1 MSASEKVKRV
11 VWARAAGRCTICNK
25 DLLSDHL
32 GSNTVVRSIGEVAHI
47 AAESMIG
54 PRGDSTVEP
63 EDRNEADNL
72 MLLCPNEHTEA
83 DSGRLTDPIY
93 TLDYLRRRKEI
104 KEAWIKFVTGL
115 DEDRRTTILRVSGDV
130 RGAHGMI
137 SQTDAAS
144 IVMNESLRTPWYL
157 PDPRGSGLTVDL
169 TGIPGPGTPSYWS
182 SCVAQIEA
190 EIARLHMSA
199 KDGST
204 THVSV
209 FGFALVPVL
218 VALGY
223 MIDDTI
229 PTAIYERH
237 RSTDSW
243 AWDRDAQEHHFVSQI
258 PETTNHSQAALLVSA
273 SGSINDNELPAEL
286 SDLPKIRI
294 RLADNATPGP
304 STFGRRETLEDFVR
318 TLRSLV
324 AELERRREI
333 EHLHVFLASPVSASI
348 AFGSC
353 WPKDNAAP
361 SLTIYH
367 RTDGHYL
374 PAIDLPFTSQEH

>member
-209 FGFALVPVL
+209 FGFARLPRGAGCFPTSFNSRRFRSMRSQGL
-218 VALGY
+218 QTCSTNSTRRTL
-223 MIDDTI
+223 TTFTWFRRWRNRSSNSS
-229 PTAIYERH
+229 PTARSIISISTH
-237 RSTDSW
+237 RFTTMRAKQCDS
-243 AWDRDAQEHHFVSQI
+243 S
-258 PETTNHSQAALLVSA
+258 S
-273 SGSINDNELPAEL
+273 
-286 SDLPKIRI
+286 SD
-294 RLADNATPGP
+294 
-304 STFGRRETLEDFVR
+304 
-318 TLRSLV
+318 
-324 AELERRREI
+324 
-333 EHLHVFLASPVSASI
+333 
-348 AFGSC
+348 
-353 WPKDNAAP
+353 
-361 SLTIYH
+361 
-367 RTDGHYL
+367 
-374 PAIDLPFTSQEH
+374 